1 MLRYTM
7 RRLVWLPIILF
18 GVSAIAFFLLRG
30 LPGQDPAAAI
40 AGQGATEEQIARIN
54 ADFGLDRPVFVQY
67 GEWLNELI
75 RGDFG
80 REYKSGGHD
89 TGKPIRDEFVR
100 RFPPTFELLVMS
112 LAITAVVGVGF
123 GVISALWRNSPIDY
137 FVRVFAVLA
146 ASIPEFFLLTLLI
159 IVPSIL
165 WAYSQPIGGYV
176 AIYDDPITNLR
187 LIGPA
192 ALIIGIGASA
202 GLMRLTRTTM
212 LEVMRSDYIRTA
224 RAKGLRGRSVV
235 LAHGLRNALT
245 PIVTAVGTAFV
256 AIFSGSVVAERILSI
271 EGLGGWFFQAAFIR
285 DLAVVQFLIV
295 YTAAVVVLI
304 NLAVDLSY
312 GYIDPR
318 VRYS

>member
-18 GVSAIAFFLLRG
+18 GVSTIAFFLLRG

-40 AGQGATEEQIARIN
+40 AGQGATPEQIARIR

-67 GEWLNELI
+67 GEWFNELI

-80 REYKSGGHD
+80 REYKSGGQD
-89 TGKPIRDEFVR
+89 AGKPIRDEFVR

-112 LAITAVVGVGF
+112 LAIATVMGVSF
-123 GVISALWRNSPIDY
+123 GVVSALWRNSPIDY
-137 FVRVFAVLA
+137 FVRIFAVLA

-165 WAYSQPIGGYV
+165 WSYSQPVGGYV

-192 ALIIGIGASA
+192 ALIIGVGGSA

-245 PIVTAVGTAFV
+245 PIVTSVGTAFV
-256 AIFSGSVVAERILSI
+256 AIFSGSIVAERVLSI
-271 EGLGGWFFQAAFIR
+271 EGLGGWIFQAALIR

>member
-1 MLRYTM
+1 M

-40 AGQGATEEQIARIN
+40 AGQGATQEQIDRIN

-89 TGKPIRDEFVR
+89 SGKPIRDEFVR
-100 RFPPTFELLVMS
+100 RFPATFELLVMS
-112 LAITAVVGVGF
+112 LAISSVMGVSF

-137 FVRVFAVLA
+137 FVRIFAVLA

-165 WAYSQPIGGYV
+165 WAYSQPVGGYV
-176 AIYDDPITNLR
+176 AIYDDPVTNLR

-256 AIFSGSVVAERILSI
+256 AIFGGSVVAERVLSI
-271 EGLGGWFFQAAFIR
+271 EGLGGWIFQAAFIR

-304 NLAVDLSY
+304 NLAIDLSY